1 MAKRDSAPQR
11 ARQSVARWTVALV
24 FGFLSL
30 AFATA
35 LPAAAQS
42 DTVPADPAPK
52 ANPLSAIV
60 GVRASVPATARS
72 AESLGQERA
81 GGGVDID
88 QDGLVLT
95 IGYLIVEAAQPEIIE
110 PDGRVVP
117 ADVVAYDYDTGFGL
131 LRPPTRP
138 NAPPPHP
145 VYPPPLPRHTPPPAP
160 P

>member
-1 MAKRDSAPQR
+1 MRFRSFGGISRPARGGRRALIKEGGMAKRDSAPQR

-60 GVRASVPATARS
+60 GVRASVPAPARS
-72 AESLGQERA
+72 ADSLDQARA
-81 GGGVDID
+81 GGGVAVD
-88 QDGLVLT
+88 
-95 IGYLIVEAAQPEIIE
+95 
-110 PDGRVVP
+110 PDS
-117 ADVVAYDYDTGFGL
+117 
-131 LRPPTRP
+131 
-138 NAPPPHP
+138 
-145 VYPPPLPRHTPPPAP
+145 
-160 P
+160 